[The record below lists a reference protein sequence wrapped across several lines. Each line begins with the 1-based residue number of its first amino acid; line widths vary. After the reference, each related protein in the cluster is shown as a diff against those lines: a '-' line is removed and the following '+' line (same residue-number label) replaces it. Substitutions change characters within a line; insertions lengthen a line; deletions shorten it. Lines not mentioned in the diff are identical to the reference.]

1 MAISAQIARVS
12 PWHQRFAM
20 WLLVHG
26 ETKGW
31 GKAAAAEFN
40 VTQAWLST
48 VYHSDAFQ
56 EYYKQLREKHEGALL
71 QSVSE
76 KLVGALGQSLDILQ
90 EKLETEGK
98 ALPYETI
105 LETVDVLAKRGTPAQ
120 RPGEQQQVAVALVTQ
135 EELAAFRDRMRQ
147 RRQASEAIELK
158 AEDITPPAASGSSA
172 PEAK

>member
-1 MAISAQIARVS
+1 
-12 PWHQRFAM
+12 M

-31 GKAAAAEFN
+31 GKQAATEFG

-56 EYYKQLREKHEGALL
+56 DYYKQLREKHEGAMI

-90 EKLETEGK
+90 KKLELEGES
-98 ALPYETI
+98 LPYDTV
-105 LETVDVLAKRGTPAQ
+105 LETVDVLAKRGVPAQ
-120 RPGEQQQVAVALVTQ
+120 RPGEQVSVAIGLVSQ

-147 RRQASEAIELK
+147 RRAQPEVIELQ
-158 AEDITPPAASGSSA
+158 AVDVPSSDTS
-172 PEAK
+172 EVR